1 MNMAGSNNG
10 TAQTLP
16 KFDILKHLD
25 KLTTDGGSTSSKNEI
40 SYHCPVCGSG
50 NFKIHVDGKSRG
62 KYQTWGCDCA
72 KSERGKQAI
81 KDKLAPL
88 TWDKPLREKG
98 TATYTYQALYEGRP
112 IDIAQVR
119 RADDGDGKRR
129 FNQWHKDGNRWVSGV
144 PDEVKALIH
153 LYQIFN
159 EINQSAIA
167 NGQTILI
174 VEGEGKVDLLL
185 SLGIAATCSIGGGG
199 KWTQYGYPNYLQ
211 DLDGA
216 AVVICPDRDQ
226 PGIKH
231 ADEVALDFPDA
242 KWLYPAPTSYLWE
255 RLIQPNKG
263 FDIKDWIN
271 DDGATKADILNAI
284 GDRRELIL
292 SIPKPSE
299 PPKLQL
305 GPPMGTIAASNSDVP
320 PPVASRKANRGMTTL
335 QQDAEMIENE
345 VGHLL
350 TFDTATQN
358 FYLEGKRLTL
368 GRERLLLST
377 KYGLPIKAG
386 KEDVMDICV
395 QLALG
400 NSFNSVRDYLNKC
413 RNTTGI
419 KLLDI
424 CQKFFNN
431 PDPLQAVFLKKWL
444 ISAVARAYDP
454 GCQADEVMILQ
465 GGQGQRKSS
474 FFLELA
480 PQKEWVNGN
489 GLQGGKINDEEIRKA
504 QRTWLIEVPEIDK
517 TFKKSC
523 SSELKAFMTQ
533 RGDWLRQLYE
543 KMPELYLRNSVMGGT
558 TNEPE
563 LFTDDTGNRRFTVV
577 KVCVDLLDS
586 SWLRANRDSIW
597 SEARDAYLAG
607 EIWHLTPEE
616 KLLHARQNMQWKI
629 EHPWHG
635 TIEHYLRYETEVTIP
650 EILHVVIKL
659 SLSELKGKSEQ
670 MQVSGILKALGFTKT
685 NRRGSYMEANS
696 PIWIRTADN
705 F

>member
-1 MNMAGSNNG
+1 MNMAINNG
-10 TAQTLP
+10 TAPTLP

-25 KLTTDGGSTSSKNEI
+25 KLTPDGGSTSGKDEI
-40 SYHCPVCGSG
+40 SYHCPVCGSN
-50 NFKIHVDGKSRG
+50 NFKIYIDGKSKG
-62 KYQTWGCDCA
+62 KWSTWGCECA
-72 KSERGKQAI
+72 KSEAGKQKI

-88 TWDKPLREKG
+88 KSEKKVREQSKASFTYREFNG
-98 TATYTYQALYEGRP
+98 TEW
-112 IDIAQVR
+112 IEVAQVR
-119 RADDGDGKRR
+119 RYDDGTGKRK
-129 FNQWHKDGNRWVSGV
+129 FHQYHHDGSKWVAGLPESIWFR
-144 PDEVKALIH
+144 IH
-153 LYQIFN
+153 LYQI
-159 EINQSAIA
+159 EDKINQAAIVA
-167 NGQTILI
+167 GEDILI
-174 VEGEGKVDLLL
+174 VEGEGKVNKLLAM
-185 SLGIAATCSIGGGG
+185 GIPATCSLAGAG
-199 KWTQYGYPNYLQ
+199 KWRTYGYPNYLE
-211 DLDGA
+211 DLGKA
-216 AVVICPDRDQ
+216 RPVICPDRDQ

-231 ADEVALDFPDA
+231 GDDIALDFPDA
-242 KWLYPAPTSYLWE
+242 KWLYPSPTSYLWE

-263 FDIKDWIN
+263 FDIADWID
-271 DDGATKADILNAI
+271 DDGATVDDILNAI

-292 SIPKPSE
+292 SIPKPPE
-299 PPKLQL
+299 ELL
-305 GPPMGTIAASNSDVP
+305 TGPPMGTITASNSVVTA
-320 PPVASRKANRGMTTL
+320 PVASRKTNRGMTTL

-424 CQKFFNN
+424 CQKLFHN

-444 ISAVARAYDP
+444 IAAVARAYEP

-465 GGQGQRKSS
+465 GPQGQRKSS
-474 FFLELA
+474 FFLELS

-517 TFKKSC
+517 TFKKAC
-523 SSELKAFMTQ
+523 ASELKAFMTQ

-563 LFTDDTGNRRFTVV
+563 FFTDDTGNRRFTVV
-577 KVCVDLLDS
+577 KVIIDLIDS
-586 SWLRANRDSIW
+586 LWLRANRDSIW

-616 KLLHARQNMQWKI
+616 KLLHARQNMQWKVD
-629 EHPWHG
+629 HPWQG

-685 NRRGSYMEANS
+685 NRRGSYMETNS
-696 PIWIRTADN
+696 PIWMRTAEN